1 MSISNNVF
9 PSYLTRETFNNK
21 IMNKVNK
28 ITALI
33 MLVLVSAVVVLSITL
48 VNCHIANKQLR
59 KTVLMQA
66 NQISE
71 MDSVANN
78 YTTMYVGLVK

>member
-1 MSISNNVF
+1 
-9 PSYLTRETFNNK
+9 
-21 IMNKVNK
+21 MNKVNK

-33 MLVLVSAVVVLSITL
+33 MLVLVSAVVVLSINL
-48 VNCHIANKQLR
+48 INCNTANKQLR
-59 KTVLMQA
+59 KTVLVQA

-78 YTTMYVGLVK
+78 YTTMYVGLVN

>member
-1 MSISNNVF
+1 
-9 PSYLTRETFNNK
+9 
-21 IMNKVNK
+21 MNKVNK

-33 MLVLVSAVVVLSITL
+33 ILVLVGAVVVLSINL
-48 VNCHIANKQLR
+48 INCHTANKQLR
-59 KTVLMQA
+59 KTVLIQA

-78 YTTMYVGLVK
+78 YNTMYVGLVK

>member
-1 MSISNNVF
+1 M
-9 PSYLTRETFNNK
+9 K
-21 IMNKVNK
+21 KVNK

-33 MLVLVSAVVVLSITL
+33 MLVLVSTVVVLSITL

-71 MDSVANN
+71 MDSVTNN
-78 YTTMYVGLVK
+78 HTTMYVGLVK

>member
-1 MSISNNVF
+1 
-9 PSYLTRETFNNK
+9 
-21 IMNKVNK
+21 MNKVNK
-28 ITALI
+28 VTALI
-33 MLVLVSAVVVLSITL
+33 LLVLVSAVVVLSITL

-71 MDSVANN
+71 MDSVTNN
-78 YTTMYVGLVK
+78 HTTMYVGLVK